1 MKPKILS
8 AGVIVVRR
16 KADNW
21 LYLLLRA
28 YSHWDFPKGMVEPGE
43 GPLEAAVRETEE
55 ETSVTDLKFSWGYCY
70 RESGPNSRG
79 KVVRYYL
86 AETRTAEIML
96 PVSEELGR
104 PEHDEYRWLSYL
116 KAQSLLKPRQAEILL
131 WARDLVEA

>member
-16 KADNW
+16 QNDNW

-28 YSHWDFPKGMVEPGE
+28 YSHWDFPKGLVEAGE
-43 GPLEAAVRETEE
+43 APLDAAIRETEE
-55 ETSVTDLKFSWGYCY
+55 EASLTDLQFNWGYCY
-70 RESGPNSRG
+70 RETGPNTRG

-86 AETRTAEIML
+86 AETRTVEIVL

-116 KAQSLLKPRQAEILL
+116 KAQPLLKLRQAEILR
-131 WARDLVEA
+131 WAHEQVAG